1 MLLRE
6 VKIPL
11 VLEMVYDNLK
21 KNKVT
26 QVLFFNEFQIR
37 EDRSNYF

>member
-11 VLEMVYDNLK
+11 VFEMVYDK
-21 KNKVT
+21 KKSHKF
-26 QVLFFNEFQIR
+26 LFFNEFQIR